1 MAFNF
6 FFAWTTIMKKLAFR
20 FISVPVIQ
28 TQISQGNCFPIKQKN
43 DRFER
48 HDIDGPITRK
58 KLKIL

>member
-1 MAFNF
+1 
-6 FFAWTTIMKKLAFR
+6 MKKLAFR

-48 HDIDGPITRK
+48 PDIDGPITRK
-58 KLKIL
+58 NFKIL